1 MKTAI
6 ITAALSLAL
15 VGSAAAQPGMTP
27 QMPTEPAPAP
37 VRTEKLLSESH
48 ALTLSLGGTL
58 GSLGLIACSGLAGDA
73 GALVGLTG
81 AIGFVLAPSFGHW
94 YAGKYFTRGLGLR
107 LLGGAA
113 GTVGLI
119 WGLGQAFSGF
129 CDHSSD
135 EEDESEESAVP
146 IVLLLGGLGMYIY
159 GTVDDIVTAPRRVRR
174 HNERL
179 NERLVDVT
187 VAPLAVSRGGGLALT
202 GRF

>member
-1 MKTAI
+1 MKTALI
-6 ITAALSLAL
+6 IAAVSVAL
-15 VGSAAAQPGMTP
+15 VGSAAAQPGMTSPVSAEP
-27 QMPTEPAPAP
+27 QPAP

-73 GALVGLTG
+73 AALVGLAG
-81 AIGFVLAPSFGHW
+81 GLGFVLAPSFGHW

-107 LLGGAA
+107 LLGGAV
-113 GTVGLI
+113 GSVGLVFA
-119 WGLGQAFSGF
+119 LGQAFSGF
-129 CDHSSD
+129 GDHSSD
-135 EEDESEESAVP
+135 EEAESEESAVP

-159 GTVDDIVTAPRRVRR
+159 GTVDDIMTAPRRVRR

-179 NERLVDVT
+179 NGRLMDVT